1 MSILQ
6 VQTLDINQIN
16 VSTINVTGGLT
27 GTGSYNVTG
36 NINVSSGSITTGNLI
51 VSGTISQNGS
61 AIATVPV
68 GGVPNQVLTKNSTT
82 DGDAAWANTGSPV
95 LLLID
100 VVTNSNTPATPVSGY
115 SSLLVDF
122 TTLGNYGT
130 QGSVSIYLSSDGG
143 STFGPPR
150 SLGTTGGATY
160 TLTGLVQITNT
171 ANTGNKAITVKAMT
185 MAGGSTQAGSVANT
199 SVTESSITSPTT
211 HVKIFGNIGA
221 TKIALYGIR

>member
-6 VQTLDINQIN
+6 VQTLDINRIN
-16 VSTINVTGGLT
+16 VAVLNVTGGLT

-68 GGVPNQVLTKNSTT
+68 GGVPKQVLIKNSTT
-82 DGDAAWANTGSPV
+82 DGDVAWANTGSPV

-100 VVTNSNTPATPVSGY
+100 VIAGGNTPATPVSGY

-122 TTLGNYGT
+122 TTLGN
-130 QGSVSIYLSSDGG
+130 GSRGSLSIYLSSDGG
-143 STFGPPR
+143 STFGPFR
-150 SLGTTGGATY
+150 SFGVAGGATY
-160 TLTGLVQITNT
+160 TLTGLVQVTNT
-171 ANTGNKAITVKAMT
+171 ANTGNKAITVKAMN
-185 MAGGSTQAGSVANT
+185 MAGGSTQAGSPSNT

-211 HVKIFGNIGA
+211 HVKFTTGICA

>member
-6 VQTLDINQIN
+6 VQTLDINRIN
-16 VSTINVTGGLT
+16 VATLNVTGGLT

-36 NINVSSGSITTGNLI
+36 NITTGNI
-51 VSGTISQNGS
+51 AVSGTISQNGS
-61 AIATVPV
+61 SLISVPA
-68 GGVPNQVLTKNSTT
+68 GGVPNQVLYKNSST
-82 DGDAAWANTGSPV
+82 DGDVAWANTGSPV

-100 VVTNSNTPATPVSGY
+100 VVAQGNTPATPVSGY

-122 TTLGNYGT
+122 TTLGN
-130 QGSVSIYLSSDGG
+130 GSPGSSYIYLSSDGG

-150 SLGTTGGATY
+150 SFGSPGGATS
-160 TLTGLVQITNT
+160 TLTGLVQVTNI

-185 MAGGSTQAGSVANT
+185 MAGGSTQAGSPSNT

-211 HVKIFGNIGA
+211 HVKFANGSGA